1 MQFIGRTVSRAIAS
15 IIQAAFLILLSRAL
29 GIKEFGT
36 FSTAYSLL
44 TLLAAALSFGVTAQ
58 ALRAKADASTS
69 ILKEKLTSLR
79 FFGTIILVCISVGV
93 MAVSDWSPALIGLAG
108 SLVLSDYWI
117 DYAQAWLAGSDKQFA
132 SSSLILMQR
141 IILILPVLVSF
152 LLESSPDPSAELSSV
167 LISLAAFIPISAAI
181 IIVRAKLINPFTGN
195 VRQLLSYWLAGL
207 VGNLKQLEQPSVA
220 YATSSMGLAAGY
232 AMGVRITNPI
242 LIVPTALQA
251 VVLPKLLDP
260 GLHTHDKH
268 QLSRRAWL
276 LILVYASLLAATSP
290 LLSRILLLFL
300 GEDYAPFGNLFIAF
314 FLSAGIASL
323 NSFAQTYA
331 YLLNRPA
338 LITWSVLPTEVITLV
353 TILCF
358 ANINPSALIL
368 IIIVGP
374 SIQLLVLL
382 TLIQRYRP
390 R

>member
-44 TLLAAALSFGVTAQ
+44 TLTAYSLLTLLAAALSFGVTAQ
-58 ALRAKADASTS
+58 ALRAKADVSTS

-93 MAVSDWSPALIGLAG
+93 MAVSDWSPALIGLAA

-242 LIVPTALQA
+242 LIVPTAFQT
-251 VVLPKLLDP
+251 VIMSKSLDP
-260 GLHTHDKH
+260 GLRTDEQH
-268 QLSRRAWL
+268 QLSIDAQPSQRLARS
-276 LILVYASLLAATSP
+276 ISPKHSKKDGTSLKLTTGTDRDRQFVTCSTQNLQARDSP
-290 LLSRILLLFL
+290 D
-300 GEDYAPFGNLFIAF
+300 G
-314 FLSAGIASL
+314 
-323 NSFAQTYA
+323 
-331 YLLNRPA
+331 
-338 LITWSVLPTEVITLV
+338 LPTGPWLV
-353 TILCF
+353 GISVCSTPKPPI
-358 ANINPSALIL
+358 
-368 IIIVGP
+368 
-374 SIQLLVLL
+374 
-382 TLIQRYRP
+382 
-390 R
+390 